1 MRLAPGHPVFTRVR
15 LKEHRRV
22 RQGAPAGV
30 PNRVAPLPP
39 LSFGTHLTSVLPLM
53 KNFLG
58 PISGGFPVSAALL
71 TVAVVAAL
79 PASAQDPPPAIVQ
92 PGAPGE
98 PTRTLTAEE
107 AANIEIPPHVDADVR
122 FMQGMIHHHAQA
134 LEMTDLLSSRTE
146 SEEMRLLGQRI
157 DISQTDEI
165 GMMARWLEARG
176 EDTPRVREEEASP
189 LSDDQLMPGMLTER
203 QMAQL
208 ASATGEAFDRLFLEF
223 MIVHHEGAL
232 TMVSELFLVS
242 RAGQEP
248 EIFQFASNVDA
259 DQAAE
264 IGRMRTMLQARR

>member
-1 MRLAPGHPVFTRVR
+1 
-15 LKEHRRV
+15 
-22 RQGAPAGV
+22 
-30 PNRVAPLPP
+30 
-39 LSFGTHLTSVLPLM
+39 M
-53 KNFLG
+53 KTFPG
-58 PISGGFPVSAALL
+58 PISGGFALSAAFA

-98 PTRTLTAEE
+98 PTRTLTIEE
-107 AANIEIPPHVDADVR
+107 AAALRRPVHVDADVR
-122 FMQGMIHHHAQA
+122 FMQGMIHHHGQA
-134 LEMTDLLSSRTE
+134 LDMTELLSSRTE
-146 SEEMRLLGQRI
+146 SEEMRMLAQRI

-165 GMMARWLEARG
+165 GTMEGWLKSRG
-176 EDTPRVREEEASP
+176 EDAPRVREEDATP

-223 MIVHHEGAL
+223 MIVHHQGAL
-232 TMVSELFLVS
+232 SMVSELFLVS

-259 DQAAE
+259 DQTTE